1 MQKTANAT
9 EIKKYLNLFFN
20 PFEYKDLPRTPTE
33 TDTQSALKHAGGLAL
48 GYGSLGL
55 LARYIKKSKDEA
67 DRTPNS
73 EKMKAYLAAK
83 NPILSM
89 DKSRR
94 DLKREEKIKRI
105 GAEDVTTESEL
116 LKRASEIIKEAEE
129 GVSGSPYGTG
139 KNDPM
144 GDLWSGGTSAL
155 KKISDKDVHPSHMA
169 AAVVAA
175 LVGGY
180 GGYKVGERKIERN
193 TQNKLDDEI
202 AVRENEIDRLL
213 LEEYKRL
220 RHKTASQ
227 EYCTYEDLMTPLPS
241 LDKEAIEGVLEKIA
255 GGTDAGYDDF
265 VAPTDPGSPM
275 ADMASD
281 PLGTLGRGAASLYSL
296 YAVLTLAASY
306 KAARTYWDAKDPN
319 RQRIEELKKV
329 IDEKGKVKG
338 APSFI
343 DLSPVEQQ
351 EQKKPKKTS
360 VALQAQKDNKNPASK
375 TTVDESDPYA
385 KLLEG

>member
-175 LVGGY
+175 RPTAATAAG
-180 GGYKVGERKIERN
+180 
-193 TQNKLDDEI
+193 
-202 AVRENEIDRLL
+202 LL
-213 LEEYKRL
+213 GPAAGPRSCSPL
-220 RHKTASQ
+220 APSP
-227 EYCTYEDLMTPLPS
+227 TP
-241 LDKEAIEGVLEKIA
+241 
-255 GGTDAGYDDF
+255 
-265 VAPTDPGSPM
+265 
-275 ADMASD
+275 
-281 PLGTLGRGAASLYSL
+281 AASGS
-296 YAVLTLAASY
+296 
-306 KAARTYWDAKDPN
+306 
-319 RQRIEELKKV
+319 
-329 IDEKGKVKG
+329 
-338 APSFI
+338 
-343 DLSPVEQQ
+343 SPVR
-351 EQKKPKKTS
+351 S
-360 VALQAQKDNKNPASK
+360 GRRARAGSRCRPA
-375 TTVDESDPYA
+375 P
-385 KLLEG
+385 